1 MLYGITVVIT
11 VNDIALEG
19 FEPSEVMMKT
29 LCRNHL
35 TIRPLYSYRSPVQV
49 SHLLQLVTKQSH
61 YFYANQA
68 KYITFF

>member
-1 MLYGITVVIT
+1 MLYGITVIIT

-35 TIRPLYSYRSPVQV
+35 TIRPLI
-49 SHLLQLVTKQSH
+49 
-61 YFYANQA
+61 FYL
-68 KYITFF
+68 